1 MVEKWFVDTQHSILD
16 LYMVSANSWHS
27 DQTMH
32 RHFRGADDVMQVA
45 NSKSL
50 CLIIRGFHPSIL
62 PAIGGSV
69 LKCCIMLKK
78 VNDIDNKVTDA
89 WS

>member
-16 LYMVSANSWHS
+16 LYMVSAISWHS

-45 NSKSL
+45 NSKSIL

-62 PAIGGSV
+62 PAIGD
-69 LKCCIMLKK
+69 LY
-78 VNDIDNKVTDA
+78 
-89 WS
+89 